1 MAVCQICDPL
11 TSLAH
16 CWQQQHTITF
26 LCLKDKGLFF
36 FPHLKIT
43 MPHYSLK
50 ETSNNKIREEA
61 TQLAF
66 SLNKCCCSV
75 FLEGKNAD
83 KQ

>member
-26 LCLKDKGLFF
+26 LCLKDKRLF

-43 MPHYSLK
+43 MAHYSLK
-50 ETSNNKIREEA
+50 ETSNNKSNKKGRN
-61 TQLAF
+61 TVCF
-66 SLNKCCCSV
+66 FLNKCCCSV
-75 FLEGKNAD
+75 FLEAKNAD